1 MKRWDFVEMMNAG
14 SKLFASIHRRKR
26 FANPNHDV
34 HLMARNISEWLTQG
48 VQSIINGTY
57 TPRLLKRHYFQDE
70 MVDQLH
76 LSDRILQNLLLK
88 QLKPTFAHVMNSNC
102 YHLYGPNGV
111 RLATQRIKD
120 ALATQKPQYIIRADI
135 RSYYKSIRHHLLLQD
150 IKRYYSDPHVQLMLE
165 NIIKNP
171 IETPQGYNNPDY
183 GIALRGP
190 LSPFFSALYLKSL
203 DDSFD
208 TMDVTYICYQD
219 DIIILCQTKRQ
230 LERCKQRLM
239 VILKERRLGLSRKK
253 TRIGSIDKGFHFL
266 GINYLE
272 TQPPGGT
279 NGTQTLS
286 ESATQ
291 VNPEHLLAAMVGGED
306 SSTIAEHSV
315 SEQKRIVPHARTLR
329 NAREQVKQMV
339 ASGVSLQR
347 IKRYLLRWC
356 TWWMRTANCWSKHEL
371 LIWFFET
378 CWDKPSREIAGELC
392 RTISQLPINLGQ
404 GLAGLN
410 PD

>member
-291 VNPEHLLAAMVGGED
+291 VNPEHLLAAMVGG
-306 SSTIAEHSV
+306 
-315 SEQKRIVPHARTLR
+315 
-329 NAREQVKQMV
+329 
-339 ASGVSLQR
+339 
-347 IKRYLLRWC
+347 
-356 TWWMRTANCWSKHEL
+356 RTARQLLNIQYLSKNVSFLMHERYAMHANKLSKWLPVESLSNESSATCFVGARGGCERQTVGQNTNYLSGFLKHVGISPREKSRVNSVEPYPNC
-371 LIWFFET
+371 
-378 CWDKPSREIAGELC
+378 
-392 RTISQLPINLGQ
+392 QLTWGRASLG
-404 GLAGLN
+404 
-410 PD
+410 